1 MIHMKNNKRNIVY
14 VLLSLIL
21 CLCFSGCGKTD
32 TSAAKNSNTGS
43 VLNFA
48 SGDYTTINP
57 VLNSHDELP
66 DIIFSGLM
74 KYNAAGE
81 PVTDLAE
88 NYTYDADTLT
98 YTFKLRQ
105 GVKWHDGQPFTAE
118 DVKFTLDMLTQSKT
132 LEASITDNYKEIMEV
147 TIPDAATVQVKLSKP
162 NAAMLDYLTI
172 GILPKHLLDGK
183 DIMTDSFNQ
192 HPIGTGRYKFAE
204 WTVGQNIT
212 VVKNADYYDKVP
224 SIDKLVFKI
233 VPDEN
238 ARAMQVKSGEIDVAW
253 LNAQN
258 TAGFRNDKNFKVY
271 DFVTADYR
279 AIAPNYNKPFWQQN
293 RNLIPLLGYAIDK
306 EAIVKSLL
314 NGQGSVAYSPIQRN
328 KTYNDEN
335 VDQFAYNPEKFCQKV
350 EELGWKKGADGIYEK
365 NGQRLAFSVDTRE
378 FEKERID
385 IANIVAQ
392 QFKAVGV
399 EMKVNVV
406 QKLNWKNL
414 ESFLIGQAAP
424 FDPDNG
430 TYAYFATGASGNYTH
445 YSNAKMDEDLLIA
458 RETTDVKKRKEFYN
472 KFQEEWARDPAYIM
486 IAYLDGNFVTADKV
500 KGLSTE
506 RVLGHHAVGVMW
518 NIEDWTIEN
527 R

>member
-1 MIHMKNNKRNIVY
+1 MKQKKQIKKWLVPLLIA
-14 VLLSLIL
+14 VLSA
-21 CLCFSGCGKTD
+21 CLAGCAADKP
-32 TSAAKNSNTGS
+32 AAKDTAATA

-74 KYNAAGE
+74 KYDAAGE
-81 PVTDLAE
+81 PVPDLAE
-88 NYTYDADTLT
+88 SYAYDEATLT

-105 GVKWHDGQPFTAE
+105 GVTWHDGQPFTAE
-118 DVKFTLDMLTQSKT
+118 DVKFTLDLLTQSKT
-132 LEASITDNYKEIMEV
+132 LEASITDNYKEISSV
-147 TIPDAATVQVKLSKP
+147 NVQDANTVQIKLSKP
-162 NAAMLDYLTI
+162 NAAMLDYLAI
-172 GILPKHLLDGK
+172 GILPKHLLEGK

-192 HPIGTGRYKFAE
+192 HPIGTGRYKFVDWA
-204 WTVGQNIT
+204 VGQSIT
-212 VVKNADYYDKVP
+212 VVKNEAYYDKVP
-224 SIDKLVFKI
+224 DIAEIVFKI

-238 ARAMQVKSGEIDVAW
+238 ARAMQVKSGELDVAW

-258 TAGFRNDKNFKVY
+258 TAGFRGDKNFNVY

-279 AIAPNYNKPFWQQN
+279 AIAPNYSKPFWQEN
-293 RNLIPLLGYAIDK
+293 RELIPLLGYAIDK

-314 NGQGSVAYSPIQRN
+314 NGQGYAAYSPIQRN
-328 KTYNDEN
+328 KAYNNPDIEPF
-335 VDQFAYNPEKFCQKV
+335 VYNPEKFQQKV
-350 EELGWKKGADGIYEK
+350 EAQGWTKGADGIYEK
-365 NGQRLAFSVDTRE
+365 NDQKLAFSVDTRE

-406 QKLNWKNL
+406 QKLNWKTL
-414 ESFLIGQAAP
+414 DCFLIGQAAP

-445 YSNAKMDEDLLIA
+445 YSNPVMDKYLLEA
-458 RETTDVKKRKEFYN
+458 RENMDPQVRKAAYD
-472 KFQEEWARDPAYIM
+472 KFQQEWARDPAYIM
-486 IAYLDGNFVTADKV
+486 IAYLDGNFVTSLKV

-506 RVLGHHAVGVMW
+506 RILGHHAVGVMW
-518 NIEDWTIEN
+518 NVQDWTLEK
-527 R
+527 